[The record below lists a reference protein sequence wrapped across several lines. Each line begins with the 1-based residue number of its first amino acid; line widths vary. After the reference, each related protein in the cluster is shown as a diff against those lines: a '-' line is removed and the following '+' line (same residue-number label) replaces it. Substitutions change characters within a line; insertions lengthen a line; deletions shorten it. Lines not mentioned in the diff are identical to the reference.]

1 MKDWK
6 TLSSVELGALIQQLY
21 LRLEQYE
28 FHAASLAEGSHDS
41 ESASALVARLRR
53 RVEDLSAL
61 LDHRIAESIG
71 MTEAVRADTSVNTQG
86 RVGFVA
92 KNAS

>member
-28 FHAASLAEGSHDS
+28 IHAASLTEGSYERD
-41 ESASALVARLRR
+41 LVARVQRRVEHLSVLLRR
-53 RVEDLSAL
+53 RGQRPPSA
-61 LDHRIAESIG
+61 
-71 MTEAVRADTSVNTQG
+71 
-86 RVGFVA
+86 
-92 KNAS
+92 ASRCAAI